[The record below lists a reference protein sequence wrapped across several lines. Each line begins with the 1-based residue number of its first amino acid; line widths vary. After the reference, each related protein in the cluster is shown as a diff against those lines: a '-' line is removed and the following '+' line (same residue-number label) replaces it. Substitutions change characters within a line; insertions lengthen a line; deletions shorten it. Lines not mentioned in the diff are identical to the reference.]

1 MGKEVIAVLFI
12 VPVVL
17 LFIVFIAIDM
27 SEQIYIFNDR
37 PMRHKEQ
44 RIAAV
49 LPYLKGDKDK
59 EIDKMLRSNAYLR
72 QCEQR
77 AKIDMLTGNQTQ
89 DHINKLEKELGI
101 K

>member
-12 VPVVL
+12 VTVVL
-17 LFIVFIAIDM
+17 FLIAIDM
-27 SEQIYIFNDR
+27 YEQIYIFNDR